1 MSYHFE
7 FFTKKMSKPYIPN
20 CITYDLSGSEGCI
33 HFDGY
38 YYIQDS
44 EFPQRFYMEVYH
56 DLSGNQS
63 SKCYYV
69 EFYKRQEV
77 KDTSSYD
84 DDLEEGGRI
93 CYFPTM
99 EQKLY
104 FRVLTVFKSINEL
117 VDEIKYRTDDD
128 W

>member
-1 MSYHFE
+1 
-7 FFTKKMSKPYIPN
+7 
-20 CITYDLSGSEGCI
+20 
-33 HFDGY
+33 
-38 YYIQDS
+38 
-44 EFPQRFYMEVYH
+44 MEVYH

-104 FRVLTVFKSINEL
+104 FHVLTVFKSINEL

>member
-1 MSYHFE
+1 MSYYFE
-7 FFTKKMSKPYIPN
+7 FFTKKSKPYIPKF
-20 CITYDLSGSEGCI
+20 IAYDLSGSEGCI

-38 YYIQDS
+38 YYNT
-44 EFPQRFYMEVYH
+44 FPQKFYMEVYH

-63 SKCYYV
+63 SKYYYV
-69 EFYKRQEV
+69 EFYKREEIH
-77 KDTSSYD
+77 DTSTYD
-84 DDLEEGGRI
+84 EVDEEGEKMRI

-104 FRVLTVFKSINEL
+104 FRVLIVFKTVNEL
-117 VDEIKYRTDDD
+117 IDEIKYRPDD